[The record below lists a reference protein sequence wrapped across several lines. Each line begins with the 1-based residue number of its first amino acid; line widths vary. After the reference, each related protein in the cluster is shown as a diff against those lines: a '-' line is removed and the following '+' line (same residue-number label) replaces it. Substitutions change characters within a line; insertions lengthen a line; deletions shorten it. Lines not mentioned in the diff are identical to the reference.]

1 MDDMA
6 GRAPP
11 QGRRALLAEGGLA
24 ALGVGAGPA
33 AAQGGP
39 QPRAPGT
46 DYPNRPVR
54 VMVAFAPGGNADIT
68 ARLISGALSAQ
79 TGQQF
84 VVENRPGGGGV
95 VALEALAQSPPDG
108 YTILVGALSTHA
120 LNLGLY
126 KTLPAH
132 PLTGVENITVSSL
145 SPLLLAVKP
154 ALPAATLAEFR
165 DLLRRERGRFQYGSS
180 GNGSTGHIA
189 AALLLHQ
196 LGVEALHVP
205 YRGSAPAFSDLAAG
219 RTDFQVDTV
228 SFLAPH
234 LRQGTVRGLVIGAR
248 ERSPLLPEVPSAPEA
263 GLPQYEASTWTPW
276 SAPKGTPAP
285 VVRFLYEQIQVA
297 LRGEE
302 VLARLRQLGNE
313 AMPGLTPERTRD
325 FIAAEIE
332 KWLPIVRATGATVD

>member
-1 MDDMA
+1 MA
-6 GRAPP
+6 GRAQPR
-11 QGRRALLAEGGLA
+11 RRALLLGAGGLA
-24 ALGVGAGPA
+24 ALGGGAA
-33 AAQGGP
+33 RA

-54 VMVAFAPGGNADIT
+54 VLVAFAPGGNADIT

-95 VALEALAQSPPDG
+95 VALEALAASPPDG
-108 YTILVGALSTHA
+108 YTIFVGALSTHA

-126 KTLPAH
+126 KSLPAH
-132 PLTGVENITVSSL
+132 PLTGIENITVSSL

-205 YRGSAPAFSDLAAG
+205 YRGSAPAFNDLAAG
-219 RTDFQVDTV
+219 RMDFQVDTV

-234 LRQGTVRGLVIGAR
+234 IRQGTVRGLIIGAP

-297 LRGEE
+297 LRSDE
-302 VLARLRQLGNE
+302 VLAKLRQLGNE
-313 AMPGLTPERTRD
+313 AMPGLDPERTRA

>member
-1 MDDMA
+1 MA
-6 GRAPP
+6 GWKHSR
-11 QGRRALLAEGGLA
+11 RRALLLGAGGLA
-24 ALGVGAGPA
+24 ALGGAA
-33 AAQGGP
+33 RA

-54 VMVAFAPGGNADIT
+54 VLVAFAPGGNADIT

-95 VALEALAQSPPDG
+95 VALEALAASPPDG
-108 YTILVGALSTHA
+108 YTLFVGALSTHA

-126 KTLPAH
+126 KSLPAH

-165 DLLRRERGRFQYGSS
+165 DLLRRQPGRFQYGSS

-205 YRGSAPAFSDLAAG
+205 YRGSAPAFSDLAGG
-219 RTDFQVDTV
+219 RVDFMVDTV
-228 SFLAPH
+228 SFLTPH
-234 LRQGTVRGLVIGAR
+234 IRQGTARGLVIGAR

-285 VVRFLYEQIQVA
+285 VVLFLYEQIQAA
-297 LRGEE
+297 LRSEE
-302 VLARLRQLGNE
+302 VLARLRQIGNE
-313 AMPGLTPERTRD
+313 AITGLTPERTRD

>member
-1 MDDMA
+1 MGSA
-6 GRAPP
+6 GG
-11 QGRRALLAEGGLA
+11 GRRALLGAGGLA
-24 ALGVGAGPA
+24 LLGATGRA
-33 AAQGGP
+33 AAQGGASP
-39 QPRAPGT
+39 QPRASGT

-54 VMVAFAPGGNADIT
+54 VLVAFAPGGNADIT

-108 YTILVGALSTHA
+108 YTVFVGALSTHA

-126 KTLPAH
+126 KDLPAH
-132 PLTGVENITVSSL
+132 PLTGVENITVSSI

-154 ALPAATLAEFR
+154 ALPASTLGEFR
-165 DLLRRERGRFQYGSS
+165 DLLRRERGRYQYGSS

-196 LGVEALHVP
+196 LGVQALHVP
-205 YRGSAPAFSDLAAG
+205 YRGSAPAFNDLAAG
-219 RTDFQVDTV
+219 RMDFQVDTV

-234 LRQGTVRGLVIGAR
+234 VRQGTVRGLVIGAR

-263 GLPQYEASTWTPW
+263 GLPQYEAATWTPW

-285 VVRFLYEQIQVA
+285 IVRFLYEQMQVS
-297 LRGEE
+297 LRSEE
-302 VLARLRQLGNE
+302 ILARLRQLGNE

-332 KWLPIVRATGATVD
+332 KWLPIVRATGATID

>member
-1 MDDMA
+1 MA
-6 GRAPP
+6 TSLARRSALALGGALAAAP
-11 QGRRALLAEGGLA
+11 RRARS
-24 ALGVGAGPA
+24 
-33 AAQGGP
+33 
-39 QPRAPGT
+39 QPRAAGS

-95 VALEALAQSPPDG
+95 VALEALAAAPPDG
-108 YTILVGALSTHA
+108 YTLLVGALSTHA

-132 PLTGVENITVSSL
+132 PLTGIANITVSSA
-145 SPLLLAVKP
+145 SPLLLAVRP

-165 DLLRRERGRFQYGSS
+165 ALLQREPGRYQYGSS

-189 AALLLHQ
+189 AAMLLHQ
-196 LGVEALHVP
+196 LGVEALHIP
-205 YRGSAPAFSDLAAG
+205 YRGSAPAFSDLAGG
-219 RTDFQVDTV
+219 RVDFMVDTV
-228 SFLAPH
+228 SFLAPQ
-234 LRQGTVRGLVIGAR
+234 LRQGTVRGLVVGAPH
-248 ERSPLLPEVPSAPEA
+248 RSPQLPDVPSAPEA
-263 GLPQYEASTWTPW
+263 GLPQYDATTWTPW

-285 VVRFLYEQIQVA
+285 VVRFLYEQIQAA
-297 LRGEE
+297 LRSDD
-302 VLARLRQLGNE
+302 VQARLRQLGNE
-313 AMPGLTPERTRD
+313 AMPGYTPERTQA

-332 KWLPIVRATGATVD
+332 RWLPVVRATGATVD